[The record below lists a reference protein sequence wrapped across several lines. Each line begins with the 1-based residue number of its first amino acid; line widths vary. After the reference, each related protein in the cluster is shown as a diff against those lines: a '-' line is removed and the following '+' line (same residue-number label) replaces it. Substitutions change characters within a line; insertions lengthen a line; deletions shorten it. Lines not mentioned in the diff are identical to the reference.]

1 MHFFPEGSCGLGQN
15 ELVLFPYFSLFY
27 SNSFPATRCILFSGK
42 TISRFSAT
50 VPLCEVWNGI
60 PTKQPSA
67 KTQAWFL
74 GQTANSSG
82 EKDSRAAEKE
92 GKEVS
97 VALTNVI
104 LCKVEWREFYI
115 VQVKEQ
121 AETQLVNVELLKR
134 GNELAY
140 QNLEDRGHH
149 ITILADIF
157 CVSKSWWCP

>member
-1 MHFFPEGSCGLGQN
+1 MIV
-15 ELVLFPYFSLFY
+15 VLF
-27 SNSFPATRCILFSGK
+27 K
-42 TISRFSAT
+42 M
-50 VPLCEVWNGI
+50 
-60 PTKQPSA
+60 
-67 KTQAWFL
+67 
-74 GQTANSSG
+74 
-82 EKDSRAAEKE
+82 
-92 GKEVS
+92 
-97 VALTNVI
+97 
-104 LCKVEWREFYI
+104 EWREFYI